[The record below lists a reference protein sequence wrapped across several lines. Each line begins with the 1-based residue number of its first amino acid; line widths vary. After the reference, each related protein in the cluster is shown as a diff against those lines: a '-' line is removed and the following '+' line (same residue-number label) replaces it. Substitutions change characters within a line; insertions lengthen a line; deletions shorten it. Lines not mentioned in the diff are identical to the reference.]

1 MSLKLKTILD
11 ERCSSISNT
20 HCISYPKDH
29 MSFLEEKRL
38 SSTQASVV
46 EDVIPVSAWMSS
58 EAQIIRQREM
68 LIEIDNLL
76 V

>member
-1 MSLKLKTILD
+1 
-11 ERCSSISNT
+11 
-20 HCISYPKDH
+20 